1 MATNARL
8 ALNDRVLVVDRI
20 GLHEFTCRGVASV
33 AIPTISVHRGMYG
46 IRRMTPGKI
55 DRIVICSVVACAAT
69 RCVGGM
75 DRIHKWI
82 GLGEAT

>member
-8 ALNDRVLVVDRI
+8 AFNNGVQVVDRI
-20 GLHEFTCRGVASV
+20 GLHEFTCRGVTGI
-33 AIPTISVHRGMYG
+33 AIPTIRIHRGMYR
-46 IRRMTPGKI
+46 IRWMALGKI
-55 DRIVICSVVACAAT
+55 DRIVVCAVVTCTAT

-75 DRIHKWI
+75 DRIHKWV

>member
-1 MATNARL
+1 MATNTSLR
-8 ALNDRVLVVDRI
+8 LNDRVLVVDRI
-20 GLHEFTCRGVASV
+20 GLHEFTCRSV
-33 AIPTISVHRGMYG
+33 TGIAFPTIRVHRGMHG
-46 IRRMTPGKI
+46 IRWMALGKI
-55 DRIVICSVVACAAT
+55 DRIVICAVVACTAT

>member
-20 GLHEFTCRGVASV
+20 GFHEITRRSVAGI
-33 AIPTISVHRGMYG
+33 AIPTVRVHRGMHG
-46 IRRMTPGKI
+46 IRWMALGKI
-55 DRIVICSVVACAAT
+55 DRIVVGAGVAGTAT

-75 DRIHKWI
+75 DCIHERI
-82 GLGEAT
+82 GLGEAA